1 MPRLIQLSFLYSLI
15 NEFGKLQQLSP
26 KKNRRATS
34 QMMNFLEKILQWLIK
49 ENQLLIEQ
57 NVVMKLLKT
66 IYVFQIGI
74 SSLNQVIEIR
84 TCFVFKS
91 REQFQ

>member
-1 MPRLIQLSFLYSLI
+1 
-15 NEFGKLQQLSP
+15 
-26 KKNRRATS
+26 
-34 QMMNFLEKILQWLIK
+34 MMNFLEKILQWLIK
-49 ENQLLIEQ
+49 ENQFLIEP
-57 NVVMKLLKT
+57 NVVMQLLKT

>member
-15 NEFGKLQQLSP
+15 NEFGKLQQLSQ
-26 KKNRRATS
+26 KNRRANS
-34 QMMNFLEKILQWLIK
+34 LMMNFLEKILQWLIK
-49 ENQLLIEQ
+49 ENQLLIEP
-57 NVVMKLLKT
+57 NVVMQLLKT

-74 SSLNQVIEIR
+74 SGLNQVIEIR